1 VVAGNVV
8 VFESA
13 KTPESR
19 ATENLPHRTAG
30 RRQRPTQTLF
40 VPVENRPAAVSL
52 RWAIAGLLAFSLF
65 GDEPQDQPEPE
76 SRVKA
81 AFLLNFTRF
90 VEWPAAAFSDPAAP
104 FTICVLGPDPFGD
117 TLDQLVEGES
127 ASGRKLEVK
136 RIQQPP
142 AARTCQLVFV
152 GRSEKE
158 AADMINGLGP
168 GVLTVGESERF
179 LRAGGMI
186 AFVVAERR
194 VRFDINNRAASK
206 ALLVISSR
214 LLGVARAV
222 QK

>member
-1 VVAGNVV
+1 VVTGDVV

-13 KTPESR
+13 EAPETRTS
-19 ATENLPHRTAG
+19 ENLPHWKGARNRHAG
-30 RRQRPTQTLF
+30 
-40 VPVENRPAAVSL
+40 NSL
-52 RWAIAGLLAFSLF
+52 RWVIAAWLAFSLF
-65 GDEPQDQPEPE
+65 GAGPEDQPEYY
-76 SRVKA
+76 VKA

-90 VEWPAAAFSDPAAP
+90 VGWPAAAYSDTAAP

-136 RIQQPP
+136 RLQQRP
-142 AARTCQLVFV
+142 AAKTCQLVFV

-168 GVLTVGESERF
+168 GVLTVGESDWF

-186 AFVVAERR
+186 AFVVVGRQ
-194 VRFDINNRAASK
+194 VRFDINPRAASK
-206 ALLVISSR
+206 ASLTLSSR
-214 LLGVARAV
+214 LLGVARSV